1 LARRAEDLDLVISR
15 AELPVQLGEL
25 AGVLGVA
32 ALCRGREIGAEP
44 PDGLGVF
51 RRDLVSGGG
60 GVAPDPVEFGLVLG
74 APRGQRGVAGGQLGA
89 VVLDQAPALRP
100 FLVQG
105 AVAGAEGGGQGRDLV
120 AELPGLG
127 RGGVGE
133 FLQDFEGL
141 PVLITVPTA
150 ARLLGISRASAYRY
164 VELGIIPS
172 KRMGGRIYV
181 LRDQLRELIE
191 AA

>member
-32 ALCRGREIGAEP
+32 ALRRGREIGAEP

-89 VVLDQAPALRP
+89 VVLDEAPALGP
-100 FLVQG
+100 FLLEG
-105 AVAGAEGGGQGRDLV
+105 GLAGAQGGGQRGDLV

-127 RGGVGE
+127 GGGVGE
-133 FLQDFEGL
+133 FFGAGEAFLEGGGPAVGAQL
-141 PVLITVPTA
+141 LALAVQRLRNGIPRVVIVP
-150 ARLLGISRASAYRY
+150 
-164 VELGIIPS
+164 
-172 KRMGGRIYV
+172 
-181 LRDQLRELIE
+181 
-191 AA
+191 